1 MRILNREEP
10 KRVSASWWE
19 RSSGALRRAFQEK
32 KKEVIRQ
39 TRYNENRHIAIITAF
54 FLGAIWMSWKIEE
67 KYDRMRAKARSTKS
81 TRERQIEQENAY
93 IQRMLARNPFEPVPI
108 EEEQQEERTYLYQQT
123 ADLEFDTRADLME
136 VLEEE
141 KRLFRIDE

>member
-19 RSSGALRRAFQEK
+19 PLRRAFQEK